1 MNPILRFSFLNYME
15 LSDSLSWRGF
25 LKALLISPI
34 NQIVKHISF
43 FCHCSIVY
51 VWLATGLA
59 CLYLISSFMHNSHSV
74 LRSLWTLLVFLN
86 IINLKTAVKTSP
98 KGVSASKCVL
108 GILLISNLKQ
118 GIKVQRKRCYKIRN
132 VVINVIPLIFSST
145 DFGYFQNLWNFF
157 GIFFGVF
164 WNFFR

>member
-1 MNPILRFSFLNYME
+1 MKVNIYIGSFHSFLNYME
-15 LSDSLSWRGF
+15 LSWRGF

-74 LRSLWTLLVFLN
+74 LRSLWTLLVFLK
-86 IINLKTAVKTSP
+86 IISLSSFLTLRTIPKQQLKKLPTRTAK
-98 KGVSASKCVL
+98 
-108 GILLISNLKQ
+108 GILFWLCYLYYDGNTFENLCLDTN
-118 GIKVQRKRCYKIRN
+118 I
-132 VVINVIPLIFSST
+132 
-145 DFGYFQNLWNFF
+145 
-157 GIFFGVF
+157 
-164 WNFFR
+164 